1 MLEEKKV
8 TESKKTL
15 SQVKPVGS
23 ISKSLQSF
31 LEIRSVQTE
40 VFSTF
45 KVQDPAYEKLNP
57 IGFNEDNASQGNR
70 QNQLSHPGLSYI
82 QQECQESLIQR
93 KIHNQQNS
101 TEGRD

>member
-1 MLEEKKV
+1 M
-8 TESKKTL
+8 
-15 SQVKPVGS
+15 SQVKPVGN
-23 ISKSLQSF
+23 ISKNLQKF

-45 KVQDPAYEKLNP
+45 KVQDHAYEKLNP
-57 IGFNEDNASQGNR
+57 FGFKEDNPSQGNR

-82 QQECQESLIQR
+82 EQECQESLIQR

-101 TEGRD
+101 KEDRD